1 MRKSLLS
8 GCLLAVFAALVVGLG
23 QLLGLDLQHVALLG
37 AALGGILG
45 LVPHRHGW
53 GKVGGFAVGFVVAW
67 LGFALRAAVLP
78 DAASG
83 RAVAAFLV
91 ILLCVV
97 ASAASRGRLPLWSS
111 LVGVVAIVAAYEE
124 SYTNSPSDF
133 LADSPAA
140 ATTVLLAAAMGYL
153 AIAILGE
160 SLSATAEHNS
170 TEHSSTEHSSIERP
184 APQYA
189 ETTRHSTTEQG
200 DANLDRILAGENT

>member
-45 LVPHRHGW
+45 LVPHQHGW

-97 ASAASRGRLPLWSS
+97 ASTASRGRLPLWSS

-124 SYTNSPSDF
+124 STR
-133 LADSPAA
+133 
-140 ATTVLLAAAMGYL
+140 TR
-153 AIAILGE
+153 
-160 SLSATAEHNS
+160 
-170 TEHSSTEHSSIERP
+170 RP
-184 APQYA
+184 TSWP
-189 ETTRHSTTEQG
+189 TH
-200 DANLDRILAGENT
+200 

>member
-8 GCLLAVFAALVVGLG
+8 GCLLAVFAALIVWLG

-37 AALGGILG
+37 AALGGVLG
-45 LVPHRHGW
+45 LVPHQHGW
-53 GKVGGFAVGFVVAW
+53 GKLGGFAVGFVVAW

-91 ILLCVV
+91 ILVCVV
-97 ASAASRGRLPLWSS
+97 ASAASRERLPLWST
-111 LVGVVAIVAAYEE
+111 LIGAVAIVAAYEE

-133 LADSPAA
+133 LNDSPAA

-153 AIAILGE
+153 AIAVLGE
-160 SLSATAEHNS
+160 SLAAARDER
-170 TEHSSTEHSSIERP
+170 ESSDGVRP
-184 APQYA
+184 AVTGTHPDGA
-189 ETTRHSTTEQG
+189 IGATDPHHT
-200 DANLDRILAGENT
+200 DLDRILAGENS

>member
-1 MRKSLLS
+1 
-8 GCLLAVFAALVVGLG
+8 
-23 QLLGLDLQHVALLG
+23 
-37 AALGGILG
+37 
-45 LVPHRHGW
+45 
-53 GKVGGFAVGFVVAW
+53 
-67 LGFALRAAVLP
+67 VLP

-160 SLSATAEHNS
+160 SLSATTEHHS
-170 TEHSSTEHSSIERP
+170 TERSSIERP

-189 ETTRHSTTEQG
+189 GATRHDSAEHD
-200 DANLDRILAGENT
+200 DANLDRILAGENS